1 MNNYQIIQINPSNA
15 SMVYELF
22 DKYRIFYGKESD
34 LKSCRKFINER
45 LHQGDSLIYIVVYQG
60 RAVGFTQLYPKFSSA
75 QMTKN
80 WIINDLYVNEQ
91 FRSKGVGTMLLKKGF
106 EIANEKGSN
115 TVYISTQK
123 TNETAQK
130 LYEYLGFKSVDNKND
145 FLDYFFNLSRY

>member
-1 MNNYQIIQINPSNA
+1 MNNYQIIQIKPSNA

-34 LKSCRKFINER
+34 LKSCRNFINER
-45 LHQGDSLIYIVVYQG
+45 LHQADSLIYIVIFQG

-80 WIINDLYVNEQ
+80 WIINDLYVIEQ
-91 FRSKGVGTMLLKKGF
+91 FRSKGVGTKLLRKGF
-106 EIANEKGSN
+106 EIAKLKGGK

-123 TNETAQK
+123 TNVAAQK
-130 LYEYLGFKSVDNKND
+130 LYEYIGFKSVKNNND
-145 FLDYFFNLSRY
+145 FLDYFFDL

>member
-15 SMVYELF
+15 SMVYELL

-34 LKSCRKFINER
+34 LKSCRNFINER
-45 LHQGDSLIYIVVYQG
+45 LHQGDSLIYIVIYQG

-91 FRSKGVGTMLLKKGF
+91 FRT
-106 EIANEKGSN
+106 
-115 TVYISTQK
+115 
-123 TNETAQK
+123 
-130 LYEYLGFKSVDNKND
+130 
-145 FLDYFFNLSRY
+145 